1 MVSGGMRRRNFVLAM
16 AIAAVLQEFAVLLK
30 QLRGKMTYGSAGA
43 GSTTHLACSLLRTPG
58 WA

>member
-1 MVSGGMRRRNFVLAM
+1 M